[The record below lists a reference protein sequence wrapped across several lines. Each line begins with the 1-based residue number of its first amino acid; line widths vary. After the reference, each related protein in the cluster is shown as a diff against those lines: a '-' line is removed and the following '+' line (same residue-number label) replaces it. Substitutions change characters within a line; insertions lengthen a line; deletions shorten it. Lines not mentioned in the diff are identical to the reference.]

1 MGGKPERECLMTAIS
16 WSFVE
21 VAARLLEGDEREA
34 VLGDLLETGGSGL
47 RALLDV
53 LGLAVRRQLAIWN
66 DWRPWLAS
74 CGMALPGS
82 LLLMGFSISV
92 SQTYQRLMH
101 PAIFKA
107 TGLTVGPGLTLL
119 LCNIFLLIAWSWTGG
134 FVMGSISRRTVRV
147 SAALSFLPCVFCL
160 ARFRIES
167 LSRFCLLLFLLP
179 AVWGVFRGLQIA
191 QIKLRPAL
199 ILAASITLLTLPTWT
214 SKGSW
219 IPNWALSGPA
229 WYLVVMAW
237 LGEAMKER
245 QRWRTN

>member
-1 MGGKPERECLMTAIS
+1 MTANS
-16 WSFVE
+16 WSLVE

-34 VLGDLLETGGSGL
+34 VLGDLLETGGSGM

-53 LGLAVRRQLAIWN
+53 FGLAVRRKLVLWN

-82 LLLMGFSISV
+82 LLLMGFSLSV
-92 SQTYQRLMH
+92 SRSYQRLLH
-101 PAIFKA
+101 PTILNA
-107 TGLTVGPGLTLL
+107 TGLTLGPGLTLL

-160 ARFRIES
+160 ARFRVES

-179 AVWGVFRGLQIA
+179 AIWGVCRGLQIA
-191 QIKLRPAL
+191 QIKLRSAL
-199 ILAASITLLTLPTWT
+199 MLASLVTLLTIPTW
-214 SKGSW
+214 SNPGSW
-219 IPNWALSGPA
+219 IPNWALSWPA

-237 LGEAMKER
+237 RRSGEGTKPLIC
-245 QRWRTN
+245 